1 VVGEDEGPAH
11 PQAIV
16 LEELGPAAVE
26 VALPLAVVEELDIV
40 RWLAAAAL
48 LHGGVRQSPSAS
60 TTLKGRGR
68 GSSLLSRR
76 GTRKV
81 GYPFTDV

>member
-1 VVGEDEGPAH
+1 
-11 PQAIV
+11 
-16 LEELGPAAVE
+16 VE
-26 VALPLAVVEELDIV
+26 VALPLAVVEELDVV

-48 LHGGVRQSPSAS
+48 LHGGVCQPPSAS

-68 GSSLLSRR
+68 RSSLPSRR

-81 GYPFTDV
+81 EYPFTDV